1 MAINRFSILHVYKDY
16 YPPVKGGI
24 EYHIN
29 LLSNALKD
37 SGHDVRVLVANT
49 RNRYQVARCNGI
61 EVVKAPQWGRFASSP
76 LTLSFGIYL
85 KRLGK
90 HADIIHFHHPN
101 PTAEFSYLF
110 SGLKNKMIVTYHSD
124 IIRQDKLGKL
134 YSPFRNRFLR
144 ASDKIIVTS
153 PNYLQTSNVLKQ
165 FKHKCTVIPLGID
178 IERFNSSADRSR
190 IESIRQEHG
199 DVPIV
204 LFVGRFR
211 YYKGLHLLIRAMKDI
226 EAKLLLI
233 GTGSE
238 EREMRRLAA
247 AEGLGDKIR
256 FLGELSNEDVNA
268 YYKACDMF
276 VLPSHLRSEAF
287 GTVQLEAMCCAKPV
301 ISTEIGSG
309 TSFVNVDQQTGITV
323 KPNDVAA
330 LAAAIQ
336 FLIDHPQKRRE
347 WGEAGR
353 RRVEQ
358 HFTKKKMVER
368 TLALYA
374 ALAGGKVA

>member
-1 MAINRFSILHVYKDY
+1 MAINRLSILHVYKDY
-16 YPPVKGGI
+16 FPPVKGGI

-37 SGHDVRVLVANT
+37 SGHDVHVLVANT
-49 RNRYQVARCNGI
+49 RNSCQVVRSNGI

-134 YSPFRNRFLR
+134 YSPFRKRFLH
-144 ASDKIIVTS
+144 ACDKIIVTS

-165 FKHKCTVIPLGID
+165 FKHKCAIIPLGID
-178 IERFNSSADRSR
+178 INRFNSSGDLSR
-190 IESIRQEHG
+190 IESIRKKNG
-199 DVPIV
+199 KLPIV

-211 YYKGLHLLIRAMKDI
+211 YYKGLHLLIHAMKDI

-238 EREMRRLAA
+238 DRELRRLAA
-247 AEGLGDKIR
+247 VEGLGDKIR
-256 FLGELSNEDVNA
+256 FLGELSNEAVIA

-287 GTVQLEAMCCAKPV
+287 GLVQLEAMCCGKPV

-323 KPNDVAA
+323 KPNDVEA
-330 LAAAIQ
+330 LRSAIQ
-336 FLIDHPQKRRE
+336 FLIDHPDKRKT
-347 WGEAGR
+347 WGERGR
-353 RRVEQ
+353 RRVKQ
-358 HFTKKKMVER
+358 LFTKDKMVER
-368 TLALYA
+368 TLALYEA
-374 ALAGGKVA
+374 VVGREVA